1 VAEILAE
8 AGADAGAGAGAG
20 AEVGA
25 GGGAP
30 SSAALL
36 AAVWDLVW
44 AGVLTND
51 GLTPLRARIAGG
63 RTAHRTAARAP
74 RARAMSGRYG
84 GLALRGLGGAGPRA
98 GRPTGAVAV
107 APDGA
112 GRWSLLPARETDPTR
127 RAHALAAQLLDR
139 HGVLTRAVAPAEG
152 VSAQFAGV
160 YRVLSALEQAGQVRR
175 GYFVEH
181 LGGSQFALPGAVD
194 QLRADARTLE
204 RLAEQ
209 STPADAERTVVLL
222 AATDPANPYG
232 AALGWPASTEGGTG
246 HRPGRKAGAL
256 VVLVDGDLVLYVEK
270 GGRTLLTFTDRV
282 DALRLAAERL
292 AATVRAGR
300 LGRMT
305 LVRADGEDLLTGGP
319 GSTPLGRALVDAGF
333 GPTPRGLRLRDA
345 R

>member
-1 VAEILAE
+1 
-8 AGADAGAGAGAG
+8 
-20 AEVGA
+20 
-25 GGGAP
+25 
-30 SSAALL
+30 
-36 AAVWDLVW
+36 
-44 AGVLTND
+44 
-51 GLTPLRARIAGG
+51 
-63 RTAHRTAARAP
+63 
-74 RARAMSGRYG
+74 
-84 GLALRGLGGAGPRA
+84 
-98 GRPTGAVAV
+98 
-107 APDGA
+107 
-112 GRWSLLPARETDPTR
+112 
-127 RAHALAAQLLDR
+127 
-139 HGVLTRAVAPAEG
+139 
-152 VSAQFAGV
+152 
-160 YRVLSALEQAGQVRR
+160 
-175 GYFVEH
+175 VEH

-209 STPADAERTVVLL
+209 DRPADADRTVVLL

-232 AALGWPASTEGGTG
+232 AALGWPVSTERGTG

-270 GGRTLLTFTDRV
+270 GGRTVLTFTEEPGT
-282 DALRLAAERL
+282 LRLAADRL

-333 GPTPRGLRLRDA
+333 GPTPRGLRLRDV